1 MISRQRGPATCFNR
15 TNMRIAFHKALA
27 ASFLIFCLTLTA
39 QEKGVWGAVSSNAR
53 SITGDVELS
62 NEKISIDFV
71 SFTMARIRSLD
82 KAELSAAFDA
92 DSNANGAGSL
102 YRLQVPAARKFLHK
116 NSLCVRRIRSGWQRT
131 SGGTPCSLPSSR
143 GRSRRSS
150 PWMRLRIHRTRA
162 ACFPTAVSAR
172 RP

>member
-15 TNMRIAFHKALA
+15 TNMRIAFPKALA
-27 ASFLIFCLTLTA
+27 ASFLIFCLTLAA

-53 SITGDVELS
+53 SITGDVELA

-92 DSNANGAGSL
+92 DSNANGTGSL

-116 NSLCVRRIRSGWQRT
+116 NSLCGSEDTEWMATYVRGNSLQLAFFSGEKPPVFT
-131 SGGTPCSLPSSR
+131 LDALANSSDACGVFSY
-143 GRSRRSS
+143 GR
-150 PWMRLRIHRTRA
+150 
-162 ACFPTAVSAR
+162 
-172 RP
+172 